1 MPRPDD
7 EDREEGFLGRWAR
20 RKRETLI
27 PAPDRQIDTQ
37 QGNGAATGS
46 LSRNGGEME
55 RGPAPQSTSVGSAPS
70 QPSPV
75 PGEGSRAGASS
86 VKTESVQ
93 AEPEMVEP
101 PSLDL
106 VDKDFDLAHWLKQNV
121 PEEWK
126 LKALRRAWES
136 DPAISGYLDP
146 ARDYALDWNTPGGA
160 PGYGPLSESDN
171 VEEMLANIFGKPP
184 EPAAE
189 QGEAVRNDV
198 AVVQPSSN
206 EAGDADSAAPQ
217 QGVARAADD
226 LQPVRL
232 SDEGVS
238 RKSAENATETAGSSG
253 GSSVAAQKA
262 PEIQLSQQRSRRRGG
277 GATPL

>member
-20 RKRETLI
+20 RKREAQQPAQPAAE
-27 PAPDRQIDTQ
+27 PAPT
-37 QGNGAATGS
+37 GTEPASEAA
-46 LSRNGGEME
+46 
-55 RGPAPQSTSVGSAPS
+55 A
-70 QPSPV
+70 
-75 PGEGSRAGASS
+75 
-86 VKTESVQ
+86 
-93 AEPEMVEP
+93 AEPEAEMVEP

-106 VDKDFDLAHWLKQNV
+106 IDKDFDLAHWLKQNV

-189 QGEAVRNDV
+189 PTEPVRNDV
-198 AVVQPSSN
+198 AVVQPSSSEAEAEHFAALQR
-206 EAGDADSAAPQ
+206 EAGGEPLPTRLSGPEISIESSEIAAKPAPAGEVSSAAPQ
-217 QGVARAADD
+217 NRAEI
-226 LQPVRL
+226 PRL
-232 SDEGVS
+232 
-238 RKSAENATETAGSSG
+238 
-253 GSSVAAQKA
+253 
-262 PEIQLSQQRSRRRGG
+262 RRRGG
-277 GATPL
+277 GAAPL

>member
-1 MPRPDD
+1 MSRPDD
-7 EDREEGFLGRWAR
+7 EDRQEGFLGRWVR
-20 RKRETLI
+20 RKKEAQQPAVPAAE
-27 PAPDRQIDTQ
+27 PAPTTTTEPASE
-37 QGNGAATGS
+37 AAP
-46 LSRNGGEME
+46 E
-55 RGPAPQSTSVGSAPS
+55 P
-70 QPSPV
+70 
-75 PGEGSRAGASS
+75 
-86 VKTESVQ
+86 
-93 AEPEMVEP
+93 EPEMIEP

-106 VDKDFDLAHWLKQNV
+106 VDKDFDVAHWLKQNV

-189 QGEAVRNDV
+189 TAEAVRNDV

-206 EAGDADSAAPQ
+206 EAEGGDPAAPQ
-217 QGVARAADD
+217 REVAVEPS
-226 LQPVRL
+226 PVRL
-232 SDEGVS
+232 SAAEA
-238 RKSAENATETAGSSG
+238 SAISGKNTAETGLAAGPP
-253 GSSVAAQKA
+253 SVAPQNRA
-262 PEIQLSQQRSRRRGG
+262 EIPRPRRRGG